1 MPRAQQSHNARNVAR
16 SIQQDALAALAI
28 PSCPPGFLVVPLEH
42 TGMIRGLCTLGSDH
56 MSQHDT
62 NGLALEVTPGTL
74 IGRMQLYTSMAFE
87 MHQCTTKRTSGLSMP
102 AGITALRYL
111 RSVLSTDLLWRLQQR
126 SILQHSLHDGQA

>member
-1 MPRAQQSHNARNVAR
+1 MPRAQESNNARNVAR
-16 SIQQDALAALAI
+16 SIQEDALAALPI
-28 PSCPPGFLVVPLEH
+28 SSCPAGLLVVALEP
-42 TGMIRGLCTLGSDH
+42 TCMLRGSGTLGSDYVK
-56 MSQHDT
+56 QYDT
-62 NGLALEVTPGTL
+62 HGSELQVTPGIL

-102 AGITALRYL
+102 ACITALRYL